1 MSRRWLQAFEGAT
14 HRMVADLEALVRMES
29 PSDDATRVSTVAGW
43 VRDRLRERGVN
54 AELRPCPP
62 RGEAVL
68 ANVGPREAATL
79 LLGHH
84 DTVWPAG
91 TLATF
96 PYRVHGE
103 RATGPGVFDM
113 KAGVAVA
120 MATLVELSKEPQPPA
135 VTLLLVPDEEVGT
148 AASRELLLAVARRH
162 RQVLVLEPSE
172 DGACKIAR
180 KGTGTFEISFT
191 GRASHAGLEP
201 EKGASAL
208 AELARFVQFAE
219 TLAEPGQ
226 GTTVTPTVAHAGTA
240 SNVVPEKGS
249 LILDARVWSK
259 EEASR
264 VEQALQD
271 YRSADPRV
279 FVHPA
284 GSFDRPPMQPTP
296 ASQALY
302 ARARKI
308 ALTLGFDMGA
318 VKVGGASDG
327 NLTAAEGLPTLDG
340 LGPKGGGAHSRNE
353 HVDIADL
360 SRRAALLAALVSEG
374 A

>member
-1 MSRRWLQAFEGAT
+1 MPRRWLQAFEGAT
-14 HRMVADLEALVRMES
+14 HRMTADLEALVRMES
-29 PSDDATRVSTVAGW
+29 PSEDAGRVSTVAGW
-43 VRDRLRERGVN
+43 VRDRLRERGVA

-62 RGEAVL
+62 RGEAVI
-68 ANVGPREAATL
+68 ATVGGRDAATL
-79 LLGHH
+79 LLGHL
-84 DTVWPAG
+84 DTVWPMG

-103 RATGPGVFDM
+103 RVSGPGVFDM

-120 MATLVELSKEPQPPA
+120 MAVLVELAKEARPPA
-135 VTLLLVPDEEVGT
+135 TTLLLVPDEEVGT
-148 AASRELLLAVARRH
+148 TASRELLLAVARRH
-162 RQVLVLEPSE
+162 GQVLVLEPSE

-180 KGTGTFEISFT
+180 KGTGTFEVTFT

-208 AELARFVQFAE
+208 VELARFVQFAE
-219 TLAEPGQ
+219 TLGNTEL
-226 GTTVTPTVAHAGTA
+226 GTTVTPTLAHAGTA

-249 LILDARVWSK
+249 LILDARVWSR
-259 EEASR
+259 EEAIR

-271 YRSADPRV
+271 YRSVDPRV
-279 FVHPA
+279 FVHPT

-296 ASQALY
+296 QSQALY

-308 ALTLGFDMGA
+308 ALALGFDLGA
-318 VKVGGASDG
+318 AKVGGASDG

-340 LGPKGGGAHSRNE
+340 LGPRG
-353 HVDIADL
+353 
-360 SRRAALLAALVSEG
+360 
-374 A
+374 